1 MTHVTSIGAK
11 GEAPHILLAPDSFK
25 GSLTARE
32 AAEAMAEG
40 VSRAC
45 PSAQLALVPIA
56 DGGEGTLAAIA
67 TSTRARWLSTEVTA
81 ASGQPK
87 QGRFLALPDGTA
99 VVECAEA
106 VGLPEALRS
115 GADVWRRT
123 TVGVGEMIRHALETG
138 HRRIA
143 VALGGSATN
152 DAGVGMLAAL
162 GVRLLD
168 DAGQDVPPVPAE
180 FHRVA
185 RVDVSGLDERLRGV
199 EMFAVCDV
207 DNPLTGEN
215 GATAVFGPQKG
226 VSTHDLP
233 HLDTALAH
241 IAALCEAA
249 FGRQAADLPGA
260 GAAGGL
266 GFALYLLGATRVS
279 GIDFVLDA
287 VGFDRA
293 LERTALV
300 LTGEGR
306 TDAQTARGKAV
317 AGVARRAQA
326 RGVPVFCISG
336 AIGPCA
342 ELLYHHG
349 VTALFS
355 IAPGPMALEDAMA
368 NARALL
374 AAASENAVRAW
385 LAGRAAVCRSGV

>member
-32 AAEAMAEG
+32 TAEAMAEG

-45 PSAQLALVPIA
+45 PSAQLTLVPIA
-56 DGGEGTLAAIA
+56 DGGEGTLDAIA
-67 TSTRARWLSTEVTA
+67 TSTNARWLSAVVTT

-115 GADVWRRT
+115 GADVWHRT
-123 TVGVGEMIRHALETG
+123 TAGVGEFIRRALDMG

-143 VALGGSATN
+143 VALGGSGTN
-152 DAGVGMLAAL
+152 DAGTGLLAAL
-162 GVRLLD
+162 GVRFLD
-168 DAGQDVPPVPAE
+168 DEGDEVPPVPAE

-185 RVDVSGLDERLRGV
+185 RVDASGLDQRLRGA
-199 EMFAVCDV
+199 EILAVCDV
-207 DNPLTGEN
+207 DNPLLGEH
-215 GATAVFGPQKG
+215 GATSVFGPQKG
-226 VSTHDLP
+226 VRAHDVP
-233 HLDTALAH
+233 HLEDVLAH
-241 IAALCEAA
+241 VAARCEAA
-249 FGRQAADLPGA
+249 FGRKAADLPGA

-266 GFALYLLGATRVS
+266 GFALYLLGAARVS

-287 VGFDRA
+287 VGFDHA
-293 LERTALV
+293 LERAALV

-306 TDAQTARGKAV
+306 TDAQTAHGKAV
-317 AGVARRAQA
+317 AGVARRAKA

-336 AIGPCA
+336 AIGPGA
-342 ELLYHHG
+342 ERLYDHG
-349 VTALFS
+349 VSALFAT
-355 IAPGPMALEDAMA
+355 APGPIALDEAMA
-368 NARALL
+368 NATPLL
-374 AAASENAVRAW
+374 ASATENAVRAW
-385 LAGRAAVCRSGV
+385 LAGRP

>member
-1 MTHVTSIGAK
+1 MTSIGAK

-32 AAEAMAEG
+32 VAEAMAEG
-40 VSRAC
+40 VSRAY
-45 PSAQLALVPIA
+45 PSAQLTLVPIA
-56 DGGEGTLAAIA
+56 DGGEGTLDAIA
-67 TSTRARWLSTEVTA
+67 TSTNARWLSAVVTT

-115 GADVWRRT
+115 GVDVWHRKT
-123 TVGVGEMIRHALETG
+123 AGVGEMIRHALETG

-162 GVRLLD
+162 GVRFLD
-168 DAGQDVPPVPAE
+168 DADQDVPPVPAE
-180 FHRVA
+180 FHRVV
-185 RVDVSGLDERLRGV
+185 RVDVSGLDERLRGA
-199 EMFAVCDV
+199 EMLAVCDV
-207 DNPLTGEN
+207 DNPLAGEN
-215 GATAVFGPQKG
+215 GATTVFGPQKG
-226 VSTHDLP
+226 VSTHDVS
-233 HLDTALAH
+233 HLDAALTH

-249 FGRQAADLPGA
+249 FGRKAADLPGA

-287 VGFDRA
+287 VGFDHA
-293 LERTALV
+293 LERAALV

-306 TDAQTARGKAV
+306 TDAQSARGKAV
-317 AGVARRAQA
+317 AGVARRAKA

-336 AIGPCA
+336 AIGPGA
-342 ELLYHHG
+342 EQMYEHG
-349 VTALFS
+349 VSAMFS
-355 IAPGPMALEDAMA
+355 IAPGPISLDEAVA
-368 NARALL
+368 NATSLL
-374 AAASENAVRAW
+374 ASATENAVRAW
-385 LAGRAAVCRSGV
+385 LAGRAGKP

>member
-185 RVDVSGLDERLRGV
+185 RVDVSGLDERLRGA
-199 EMFAVCDV
+199 EMLAVCDV

-215 GATAVFGPQKG
+215 GATTVFGPQKG
-226 VSTHDLP
+226 VSTHDVP
-233 HLDTALAH
+233 RLDEALAH
-241 IAALCEAA
+241 LAARCEAA
-249 FGRQAADLPGA
+249 FGCKAADLPGA

-266 GFALYLLGATRVS
+266 GFALYLLGAARVS

-287 VGFDRA
+287 VGFDHA
-293 LERTALV
+293 LERAALV

-306 TDAQTARGKAV
+306 TDAQTAHGKAV
-317 AGVARRAQA
+317 AGVARRAKA

-336 AIGPCA
+336 AIGPGA
-342 ELLYHHG
+342 ERLYDHG
-349 VTALFS
+349 VSALFAT
-355 IAPGPMALEDAMA
+355 APGPIALDEAMA
-368 NARALL
+368 NAKALL
-374 AAASENAVRAW
+374 AAAAENAVRAW
-385 LAGRAAVCRSGV
+385 LAGRP